1 MKKKSNLSTLMK
13 YAGKYKVLT
22 YLSWVL
28 SGISALVALVPFIY
42 IWKIIKEILD
52 NISDLKNAENLAYY
66 GWMAVIFSVLAILIY
81 IGALMCSHFS
91 AFRVQA
97 NLRKTMTHHIT
108 TLPLGKIESFGSGK
122 LRSIIN
128 ESSGATETYLAHQLP
143 DMANSFVTPIALLFM
158 LFFFDWRLGLLSL
171 IPVVLAFVIMATM
184 TGKRMQKKMEEYQN
198 ALNDMS
204 NEAVEYV
211 RGIPIVK
218 TFGQSVFSFK
228 RFKGAIDRYS
238 KWAIS
243 YTKELRIPMIIYT
256 MLINGVFAFLIGGTL
271 FFTRDTITTEFILN
285 LIFYIIITPII
296 SVTLTKTM
304 HASENNQILNDAMN
318 RINSVLELEP
328 LSSSTTPQLPKN
340 GSVQLKN
347 VSYSYDG
354 EKKALNNVSLKINS
368 GETVAFVGP
377 SGGGKS
383 TLANIIARFFD
394 PNSGEVLIG
403 NINSK
408 DIPKEELMNTVS
420 FVFQNSRLIKG
431 TIYDNVK
438 LGKEDAT
445 KEQVLSALQKAQ
457 CMDIIDKLPN
467 GIDTLIG
474 TNGIYLS
481 GGECQR
487 IVIARAILK
496 DSPIV
501 ILDEATAFADPDNET
516 KVQQAFNTLSKG
528 KTVIMIAH
536 RLSTVINA
544 DKIFVINNGEIAES
558 GSSEELINSNG
569 FFSGMWKNYQTS
581 VNWKVKKEV
590 VK

>member
-1 MKKKSNLSTLMK
+1 MKKKSNLSTLME
-13 YAGKYKVLT
+13 YAGKYKFLT

-52 NISDLKNAENLAYY
+52 NISDLRDAENLAYY

-81 IGALMCSHFS
+81 ICALMCSHLS

-211 RGIPIVK
+211 RGIPVVK

-228 RFKGAIDRYS
+228 RFKCAIDRYS
-238 KWAIS
+238 KWAIF
-243 YTKELRIPMIIYT
+243 YTKELRMPMTIYT
-256 MLINGVFAFLIGGTL
+256 MLINGVFAFLIGATL

-304 HASENNQILNDAMN
+304 HATENNQILNDAMN
-318 RINSVLELEP
+318 RINSVLELKP
-328 LSSSTTPQLPKN
+328 LSSSTTTQSPKD

-408 DIPKEELMNTVS
+408 DISKEELMNTVS

-445 KEQVLSALQKAQ
+445 KDQVLSALQKAQ
-457 CMDIIDKLPN
+457 CMDIINKLPN

-487 IVIARAILK
+487 IAIARAILK

-558 GSSEELINSNG
+558 GSSEELINPNG
-569 FFSGMWKNYQTS
+569 IFSSMWKNYQTS

>member
-1 MKKKSNLSTLMK
+1 MKKKSNLSTLME

-52 NISDLKNAENLAYY
+52 NISDLRDAENLAYY

-81 IGALMCSHFS
+81 ICALMCSHLS

-228 RFKGAIDRYS
+228 RFKSAIDRYS

-243 YTKELRIPMIIYT
+243 YTKELRIPMTIYT
-256 MLINGVFAFLIGGTL
+256 MLINGVFAFLIGATL
-271 FFTRDTITTEFILN
+271 FFTRDTITKEFILN

-304 HASENNQILNDAMN
+304 YATENNQILNDAMN

-328 LSSSTTPQLPKN
+328 LSSSTTPQSPKN

-487 IVIARAILK
+487 IAIARAILK

-516 KVQQAFNTLSKG
+516 KVQQAFNTLLMG

-558 GSSEELINSNG
+558 GSSEELIKSNG
-569 FFSGMWKNYQTS
+569 IFSSMWKNYQTS